1 MNIAPASDIRLA
13 EQELFATGACSSEAL
28 MNVVIKRLRDA
39 LLREPMTAGFIPK
52 RVVVYAGR
60 GNNAGDALGLAATYG
75 CPVTLRTACRIEELS
90 PDSRRQLFRITAPL
104 SMESVEPQ
112 PDLLIID
119 GLLGSG
125 AKGELRPPYAELVQE
140 MNALRSASPRS
151 LLLAIDIP
159 TGLDADSGVTGQQV
173 VEADITAAIGCVK
186 PGMLTDGA
194 EDAVGRLLCI
204 PLPEVTL
211 HPGTA
216 DRVLCRQEIA
226 GWLARRPYSH
236 FKNRAG
242 RVEIIAGSPG
252 YIGAA
257 QLCAEAAVAAG
268 AGLVNLHCPESV
280 YPLLAVRVAPEIMVT
295 PIPAHTMPDISRADA
310 LVIGP
315 GMGRLPQDDAAALYR
330 LICSTDRPVVLDAD
344 ALNTAAE
351 YGWHFRPNHILTPHP
366 GEMARLAPNHAS
378 TRRET
383 ALNFAARH
391 SCTLL
396 LKGARS
402 IIANADRL
410 YYNSSGGPFM
420 ANGGQGDVLAGCIGA
435 LSARGLT
442 GIQAAALGAYAC
454 GRAAETAWA
463 QSGYPQ
469 AIRAS
474 DVISYL
480 GQQLPIA

>member
-1 MNIAPASDIRLA
+1 MNIAPASDIRRA
-13 EQELFATGACSSEAL
+13 EQALFAAGTLRSSEL
-28 MNVVIKRLRDA
+28 MDAVVERLRNT
-39 LLREPMTAGFIPK
+39 LLREPMTAGFSPK

-60 GNNAGDALGLAATYG
+60 GNNAGDALGLAAAYG
-75 CPVTLRTACRIEELS
+75 CPVTLRTACRVEELS
-90 PDSRRQLFRITAPL
+90 PDSRSQLFLITAPL
-104 SMESVEPQ
+104 SMEPVEPQ

-125 AKGELRPPYAELVQE
+125 ARGELRPPYAELVQE

-159 TGLDADSGVTGQQV
+159 TGLDADSGATGQQV
-173 VEADITAAIGCVK
+173 VAADITAAIGCVK

-211 HPGTA
+211 HPSSA
-216 DRVLCRQEIA
+216 DRVLCQQEIA
-226 GWLARRPYSH
+226 GWLPRRPYSH

-268 AGLVNLHCPESV
+268 AGLVNLHCPESI

-315 GMGRLPQDDAAALYR
+315 GMGQLLPEDAETLYR

-344 ALNTAAE
+344 ALNTAAK
-351 YGWHFRPNHILTPHP
+351 YGWNFRPNHILTPHP
-366 GEMARLAPNHAS
+366 GEMARLLPNHA
-378 TRRET
+378 TPRRET
-383 ALNFAARH
+383 AFSFVSHH

-402 IIANADRL
+402 IITDGETL
-410 YYNSSGGPFM
+410 YYNSTGGPFM

-454 GRAAETAWA
+454 GRAAEKAWA
-463 QSGYPQ
+463 QAGYPP

-474 DVISYL
+474 DVISRL
-480 GQQLPIA
+480 GQQLTIA